1 MQTYGGRRPNEPH
14 AMADAKTFGLLEK
27 LNSSVYGSWEISAW
41 EDEESLA
48 WFEALQ
54 RHVQIDDALETIE
67 E

>member
-1 MQTYGGRRPNEPH
+1 METYDGRKRNEPH
-14 AMADAKTFGLLEK
+14 ASAGAKTFDLLEK

-54 RHVQIDDALETIE
+54 RHGQIDDALERIE